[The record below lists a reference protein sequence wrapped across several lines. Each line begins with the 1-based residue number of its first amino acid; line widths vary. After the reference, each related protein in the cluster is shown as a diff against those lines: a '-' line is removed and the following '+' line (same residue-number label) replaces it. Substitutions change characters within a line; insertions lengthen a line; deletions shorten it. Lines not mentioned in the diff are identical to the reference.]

1 MIHPVEVEVITT
13 GRKRSLNGKRPKAV
27 VQVQVLNHYTRS
39 ISSKRRKERESRI
52 IIVGFMSIF
61 VVVVFLGMMVLNDS
75 MGNFASVDNRY
86 GMNVISAQDPVP
98 PNVVEVRG
106 SISLDEATLAK
117 IMGATKNGVISAD
130 GRGMTLSVVPPN
142 LSSDDVGLSN
152 TDLIQKIV
160 SGLSFEID
168 GLSVQIPVDTRNLI
182 ASLVSGD
189 KRLPLPSIYS

>member
-13 GRKRSLNGKRPKAV
+13 GRKRSLNRKRPKAV

-75 MGNFASVDNRY
+75 MRNFASVDNRY

-98 PNVVEVRG
+98 SNVVEVRG
-106 SISLDEATLAK
+106 SLSLDEATLAK